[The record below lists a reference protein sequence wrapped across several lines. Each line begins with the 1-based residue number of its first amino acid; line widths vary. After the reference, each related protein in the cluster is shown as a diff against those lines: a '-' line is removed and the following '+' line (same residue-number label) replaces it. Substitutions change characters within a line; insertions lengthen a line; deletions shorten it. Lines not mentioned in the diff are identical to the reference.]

1 MNGIE
6 SLSGL
11 MAFVKTVETGS
22 FITASERLGISASAT
37 GKSVARLERA
47 LGVTLLNR
55 STRRL
60 SLTDEGQLFFE
71 RARRI
76 VLDVEEAQFALSQAA
91 GRPVGRLRISMPAIG
106 YRMLLPILPEFVA
119 RFPDIDLDLDFTD
132 RLVDLIGEGV
142 DVAIRSGTLG
152 DSQLRVRRLGS
163 YRLLLVAA
171 PAYLQQHGTPTTPQQ
186 LSAHRCLHY
195 RFSQTGQLMAWN
207 LPDAPLLALPEKLV
221 FSNLE
226 AQLSATVQGLGIA
239 YVPDFAIR
247 RELEEGRLVALLPTH
262 TQAGGQFSL
271 LWPDNRHMLP
281 KLRAF
286 IDFMCER
293 HPLSP

>member
-11 MAFVKTVETGS
+11 MAFVKTVEMGS

-60 SLTDEGQLFFE
+60 SLTDEGQLFYE

-76 VLDVEEAQFALSQAA
+76 VVDVEEAQFALSQAA
-91 GRPVGRLRISMPAIG
+91 GQPVGRLRISMPAIG
-106 YRMLLPILPEFVA
+106 YRMLLPILPAFVA
-119 RFPDIDLDLDFTD
+119 RYPDIDLDLDFSD

-142 DVAIRSGTLG
+142 DVAIRSGALE

-171 PAYLQQHGTPTTPQQ
+171 PAYLQQHGTPSTPEQ
-186 LSAHRCLHY
+186 LSEHRCLHY
-195 RFSQTGQLMAWN
+195 RFSQTGQLLAWH
-207 LPDAPLLALPEKLV
+207 LSDSPPLALAEKLV

-226 AQLSATVQGLGIA
+226 AQLSATTQGLGIA

-247 RELEEGRLVALLPTH
+247 QELDSGRLVALLETY
-262 TQAGGQFSL
+262 TQSGGQFSL

-286 IDFMCER
+286 IDFICEH
-293 HPLSP
+293 HPLGA